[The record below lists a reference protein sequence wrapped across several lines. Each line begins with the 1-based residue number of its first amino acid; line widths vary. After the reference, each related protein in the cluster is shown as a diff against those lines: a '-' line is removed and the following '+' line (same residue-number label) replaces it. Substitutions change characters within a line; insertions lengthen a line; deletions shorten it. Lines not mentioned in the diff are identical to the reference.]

1 MKPER
6 YLKVYGGK
14 KDDVFLQL
22 LIQNTHKK
30 WIKKN
35 MPQSN
40 IKDHIFSTQNKTTFL

>member
-1 MKPER
+1 MKIFSDNSIYSRKYYEPPNHMKPER

-30 WIKKN
+30 
-35 MPQSN
+35 
-40 IKDHIFSTQNKTTFL
+40 